1 MKRWTLLL
9 ALFALTAPAASKL
22 TRVSIAAMEK
32 DFDNRLTREVLDDDP
47 FALLGMTRGVHVE
60 GLGIVYSAEVNLAQL
75 PGISPFHPEMTKAD
89 WARIRQKKLQRVPVL
104 RTAMKQMLLNC
115 AASLDGVPTEE
126 VVALGVT
133 LTRHPSEDSAGLPSQ
148 IVVQALKRDLI
159 DVQAGRRD
167 RAQLDTLIKVR
178 EF

>member
-60 GLGIVYSAEVNLAQL
+60 GVGIVYSAEVNLAQL
-75 PGISPFHPEMTKAD
+75 PGIWPF
-89 WARIRQKKLQRVPVL
+89 
-104 RTAMKQMLLNC
+104 
-115 AASLDGVPTEE
+115 
-126 VVALGVT
+126 
-133 LTRHPSEDSAGLPSQ
+133 PSGDDEG
-148 IVVQALKRDLI
+148 
-159 DVQAGRRD
+159 
-167 RAQLDTLIKVR
+167 
-178 EF
+178 